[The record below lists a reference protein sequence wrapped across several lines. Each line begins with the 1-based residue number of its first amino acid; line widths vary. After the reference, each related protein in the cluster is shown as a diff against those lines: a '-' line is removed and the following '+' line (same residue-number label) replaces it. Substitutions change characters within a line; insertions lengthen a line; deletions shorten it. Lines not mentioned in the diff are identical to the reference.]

1 VDEFDIRRF
10 LATEYPRIVAGLTLA
25 SGSRAGAEDA
35 VQEALARAWERSER
49 GQRIDSLPGWVTVVA
64 TNLVRSTL
72 RRRKAERHARG
83 RLGSGGAE
91 RATSGPLAQ
100 AVHDR
105 VDVER
110 ALALLTRR
118 QREAI
123 VLRYYLAMSVAEV
136 ADVLH
141 MSDGAAKTTLFRARA
156 VLSRALGQAAPDTD
170 AEEANDH
177 AER

>member
-1 VDEFDIRRF
+1 MDEFDIRRF

-64 TNLVRSTL
+64 TNLVRSSL
-72 RRRKAERHARG
+72 RRRRAERRARG
-83 RLGSGGAE
+83 RLDPA
-91 RATSGPLAQ
+91 ATAMAASGPLGQ
-100 AVHDR
+100 AIDDR

-110 ALALLTRR
+110 ALSVLSPR
-118 QREAI
+118 QREAV
-123 VLRYYLAMSVAEV
+123 VLRYYLDMSVAEV
-136 ADVLH
+136 ADALR
-141 MSDGAAKTTLFRARA
+141 MREGTAKTTLFRARA
-156 VLSRALGQAAPDTD
+156 ALSRALGQTASDAD